1 MESSDVGSMI
11 GVGVLALFG
20 LLIAFV
26 VPMFIRSGS
35 RKDEDPAG
43 NRQIILWLR
52 ILGLA
57 VTFIGLLQIVLLF
70 ILERYHFR

>member
-1 MESSDVGSMI
+1 
-11 GVGVLALFG
+11 
-20 LLIAFV
+20 
-26 VPMFIRSGS
+26 MFIRSGS